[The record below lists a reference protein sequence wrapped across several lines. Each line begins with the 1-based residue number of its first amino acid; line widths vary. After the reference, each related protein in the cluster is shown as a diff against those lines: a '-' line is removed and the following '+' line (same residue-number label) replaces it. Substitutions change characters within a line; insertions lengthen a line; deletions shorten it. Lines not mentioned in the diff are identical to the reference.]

1 MLCVPLA
8 RAVSPFNRKQE
19 RVFQLNSFVSEQI
32 GRMRKSV
39 RLWSVSLLV
48 PTIFYASIMVDV
60 TIARTFDEPMLS
72 IVTSSSPTSVVTTSP
87 SPQLVDQQ
95 QNSTCFYAEPD
106 LCALP
111 FENDSGC
118 KECMPHPTI
127 ANSLVCCNVT
137 DIEKS
142 ISCMPNPTSDDA
154 SYWTQIHIRNA
165 TLEELDISHKFWKR
179 LDSLA
184 ITDGQVKRI
193 VKEFPKF
200 SSPKCINISANGM
213 LSITPRAFKDLTRL
227 QVLDISNNNLSTMPN
242 LNSIQTN
249 LTLDIR

>member
-1 MLCVPLA
+1 M
-8 RAVSPFNRKQE
+8 
-19 RVFQLNSFVSEQI
+19 
-32 GRMRKSV
+32 
-39 RLWSVSLLV
+39 RLWSISLLL
-48 PTIFYASIMVDV
+48 PSIFYGSVMVNV
-60 TIARTFDEPMLS
+60 TKARTFDEPMLS
-72 IVTSSSPTSVVTTSP
+72 IVTSSSPASVVTTSP
-87 SPQLVDQQ
+87 SPQITDQQ
-95 QNSTCFYAEPD
+95 HNSTCFYAAAE
-106 LCALP
+106 LCAQP
-111 FENDSGC
+111 IENENGC
-118 KECMPHPTI
+118 KECMAHPTI

-142 ISCMPNPTSDDA
+142 ISCMPNPAPDDA

-179 LDSLA
+179 LDSFA

-200 SSPKCINISANGM
+200 SSPKCMNISNNSM
-213 LSITPRAFKDLTRL
+213 LTITPRAFKDLTRL